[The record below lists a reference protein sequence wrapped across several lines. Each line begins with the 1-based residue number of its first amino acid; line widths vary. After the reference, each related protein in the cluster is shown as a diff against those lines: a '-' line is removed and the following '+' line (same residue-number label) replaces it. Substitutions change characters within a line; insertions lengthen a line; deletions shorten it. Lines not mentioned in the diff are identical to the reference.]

1 MTRKE
6 IRDFISYVYE
16 EIKNGNYEFM
26 NNINTELNIVMSI
39 GEYFKSDTFK
49 QNLKLQKVK
58 NIPHEVLGLIYKPA
72 GGAYSNKTKRTF
84 IYLNHFRPL
93 FLEDIG
99 KDTLTMLVFHELR
112 HAYQDQNKDNSFMSI
127 IYQMEDMK
135 SKLTYLPSHD
145 SWFMEIDADI
155 FGIKEALTFIN
166 NHPDMYPKEDLSF
179 LSELY
184 EEKRYLLRNFNYD
197 KLFLN
202 FATLKMKYPNYKTN
216 LEWEHVFFDEKG
228 YLRKIDEIINDPNFD
243 KIDEYF
249 VKRFITSEVFTNSI
263 NLNELSEDSI
273 KFLYQQYNL
282 SLDEEDVNYELLR
295 SDNDRSRKKEK
306 YQKKSLARIERY
318 ETMIEELSKLL
329 NKYKTLQRRNESL
342 GYISII
348 SMTIGLLILICMFM
362 LLVILKVR
370 I

>member
-6 IRDFISYVYE
+6 TRDFISYVYD

-26 NNINTELNIVMSI
+26 KYINTELNIVMSI
-39 GEYFKSDTFK
+39 GEYFKSDTFR

-58 NIPHEVLGLIYKPA
+58 NIPHEVLGLIYKQA
-72 GGAYSNKTKRTF
+72 GGAYYEKTKRTF

-93 FLEDIG
+93 FIEDIG
-99 KDTLTMLVFHELR
+99 RDILTMLVFHELR

-127 IYQMEDMK
+127 IYQMEDMR
-135 SKLTYLPSHD
+135 SKLTYLTSHD
-145 SWFMEIDADI
+145 NWFMEIDADI

-166 NHPDMYPKEDLSF
+166 NHPDMYLKEDLLF

-184 EEKRYLLRNFNYD
+184 EEKRYLLRNFDYD

-202 FATLKMKYPNYKTN
+202 YATLKMKDSTYKTK
-216 LEWEHVFFDEKG
+216 LEWERVFFDEKG
-228 YLRKIDEIINDPNFD
+228 YLRKIDAILESPDFN
-243 KIDEYF
+243 KVDEYF
-249 VKRFITSEVFTNSI
+249 VRKFITSEVFTNSI
-263 NLNELSEDSI
+263 DFNELSESSI
-273 KFLYQQYNL
+273 RFLYQQYNL
-282 SLDEEDVNYELLR
+282 SLDEEEANYELLH
-295 SDNDRSRKKEK
+295 SNGDHSKKKDK

-318 ETMIEELSKLL
+318 ETMIEELSKL
-329 NKYKTLQRRNESL
+329 RRNNSL

-348 SMTIGLLILICMFM
+348 SMTIGLLIIICMFM
-362 LLVILKVR
+362 LLVILKVK